1 MSVRE
6 LLNFGS
12 CHHAKHQENILI
24 LDLPLLGGALRL
36 GPAQLALHL
45 LQQGG
50 QQVVHWLESF
60 GVTLLGQRDII
71 EHVVVRDTPVNL
83 QW

>member
-12 CHHAKHQENILI
+12 CHHAKYLENILI
-24 LDLPLLGGALRL
+24 LDLPLLGGAFRLR
-36 GPAQLALHL
+36 PAELALHL
-45 LQQGG
+45 LQEGG

-60 GVTLLGQRDII
+60 GVTLLGERDIV
-71 EHVVVRDTPVNL
+71 EHIVVRDVPVNL
-83 QW
+83 Q